1 MKNVLRLMTVA
12 LLITLA
18 SCATPA
24 KIGYLRDI
32 EYYKTFPGVQ
42 PPELKIQSGDKLA
55 IQVLSEESELAAP
68 FFPLGTATSS
78 DGGAV
83 AAEYI
88 VDNNGNIDFPVLGKI
103 HVGGYTMR
111 QVGDNLKYEII
122 SRGYIKDPVI
132 RINLTNFSVTVLG
145 EAGQNVLKVD
155 DNKIN
160 ILQVIA
166 NSGGT
171 SDNAKIK
178 DVMVIRKE
186 NGENKAYSINLQ
198 SKDLFMSPVFYLQQ
212 NDIVYV
218 KPRGLRFSTSG
229 QTAMTLVNTIVGIG
243 SAVVYILLWNS
254 SKQ

>member
-1 MKNVLRLMTVA
+1 
-12 LLITLA
+12 
-18 SCATPA
+18 
-24 KIGYLRDI
+24 
-32 EYYKTFPGVQ
+32 
-42 PPELKIQSGDKLA
+42 
-55 IQVLSEESELAAP
+55 
-68 FFPLGTATSS
+68 
-78 DGGAV
+78 
-83 AAEYI
+83 
-88 VDNNGNIDFPVLGKI
+88 
-103 HVGGYTMR
+103 MR
-111 QVGDNLKYEII
+111 QVSDHLKYEII

-166 NSGGT
+166 HSGGT

>member
-1 MKNVLRLMTVA
+1 
-12 LLITLA
+12 
-18 SCATPA
+18 
-24 KIGYLRDI
+24 
-32 EYYKTFPGVQ
+32 
-42 PPELKIQSGDKLA
+42 
-55 IQVLSEESELAAP
+55 
-68 FFPLGTATSS
+68 
-78 DGGAV
+78 
-83 AAEYI
+83 
-88 VDNNGNIDFPVLGKI
+88 
-103 HVGGYTMR
+103 
-111 QVGDNLKYEII
+111 
-122 SRGYIKDPVI
+122 
-132 RINLTNFSVTVLG
+132 
-145 EAGQNVLKVD
+145 
-155 DNKIN
+155 N

-166 NSGGT
+166 HSGGT